1 MLRTLFSSPVSVTET
16 VLARATHA
24 THTTQSKPHPVATF
38 TLEHLSGLPAADFS
52 TPARLLIWADDGDF
66 VLEVN
71 QQKILCHVGDAL
83 LLNSGRHCRLLPYHA
98 PLTPNMHSLGLSAE
112 WIGSFNLNYN
122 ALAQRQRHARL
133 HAAGCQEVCSL
144 PNLLQQPVPEFV
156 LGQLLAPAQNSV
168 AYTAE
173 HTVEH
178 TTEEQEDISEQ
189 FQAQTLVHLLLNALV
204 NHNPQV
210 ISILCDHVGQ
220 PLASQVRALV
230 MADLSRSWSI
240 PELAQACHMSEA
252 TLRRKAT
259 QEVGSLVNFIHEI
272 KMLEALRLLRQSALP
287 ITEIAGNLGYGSAA
301 YFSSLFHQRFAM
313 CPREL
318 RKQPQSIE

>member
-1 MLRTLFSSPVSVTET
+1 MLQTLFSSPVSVTET
-16 VLARATHA
+16 VLARAAHA
-24 THTTQSKPHPVATF
+24 THTTQSKPHSVATF

-52 TPARLLIWADDGDF
+52 TPERLLIWADDGDF

-71 QQKILCHVGDAL
+71 QQKILCRKGDAL

-98 PLTPNMHSLGLSAE
+98 PLTPSMHSLGLSAE

-133 HAAGCQEVCSL
+133 HAAGCQDVCSL

-156 LGQLLAPAQNSV
+156 LGQLFASAQNSV
-168 AYTAE
+168 AYTAK
-173 HTVEH
+173 HAIGH
-178 TTEEQEDISEQ
+178 TTEKQEEISDQ
-189 FQAQTLVHLLLNALV
+189 FQAQTLAHLLLNTLV

-301 YFSSLFHQRFAM
+301 YFSSLFRQRFAM

>member
-1 MLRTLFSSPVSVTET
+1 MLRTIFSSPVSVTET

-24 THTTQSKPHPVATF
+24 AHATQSKPHSVATF

-52 TPARLLIWADDGDF
+52 TPERLLIWADDGDF

-71 QQKILCHVGDAL
+71 QQKILCHKGDAL

-133 HAAGCQEVCSL
+133 HAAGCQDVCSL

-156 LGQLLAPAQNSV
+156 LGQLLGPAQNSV

-204 NHNPQV
+204 NHNPHV

-272 KMLEALRLLRQSALP
+272 KMLEALRLLRQSELP

>member
-1 MLRTLFSSPVSVTET
+1 
-16 VLARATHA
+16 
-24 THTTQSKPHPVATF
+24 
-38 TLEHLSGLPAADFS
+38 
-52 TPARLLIWADDGDF
+52 
-66 VLEVN
+66 
-71 QQKILCHVGDAL
+71 
-83 LLNSGRHCRLLPYHA
+83 
-98 PLTPNMHSLGLSAE
+98 
-112 WIGSFNLNYN
+112 
-122 ALAQRQRHARL
+122 
-133 HAAGCQEVCSL
+133 
-144 PNLLQQPVPEFV
+144 
-156 LGQLLAPAQNSV
+156 
-168 AYTAE
+168 
-173 HTVEH
+173 
-178 TTEEQEDISEQ
+178 
-189 FQAQTLVHLLLNALV
+189 QAQTLVHLLLNALV

-210 ISILCDHVGQ
+210 ISILCGHIGQ

-318 RKQPQSIE
+318 RKQPQSMA